1 MDTNNSRILRSMAL
15 IENAL
20 SYLEFVPLKE
30 QNIKHAKT
38 ALRGAKTLLKNS
50 KTDLRF
56 LAIEQDI
63 EILKKAIL
71 KEVV

>member
-1 MDTNNSRILRSMAL
+1 MIL
-15 IENAL
+15 IDNAI
-20 SYLEFVPLKE
+20 SYLEYIPLKE
-30 QNIKHAKT
+30 SNIKSAKT

-63 EILKKAIL
+63 EFLKKSILK
-71 KEVV
+71 